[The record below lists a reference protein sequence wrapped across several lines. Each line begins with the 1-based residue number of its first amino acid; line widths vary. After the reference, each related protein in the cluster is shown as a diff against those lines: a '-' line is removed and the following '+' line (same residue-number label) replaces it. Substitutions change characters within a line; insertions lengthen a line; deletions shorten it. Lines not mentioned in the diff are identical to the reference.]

1 MTGDIYPP
9 TAEALARIKDIVGP
23 KGWSDDPDVTE
34 PLLSERR
41 GLYVGK
47 TALLARPANTQ
58 EVAGIVRIC
67 AEQGIAIV
75 PQGGNTGLV
84 GGGIPHE
91 HGGEILLNL
100 SRMNRVRTIDPAN
113 YTITVEAGCVLADV
127 QEAAKDADRLFPL
140 SLGAEG
146 SCQIG
151 GNIST
156 NAGGVAVLRYG
167 NMREL
172 VLGLEV
178 VLPSGEVWD
187 GLRELRKDNTGYDLK
202 QLFIGGE
209 GTLGVITAA
218 VLKLFPAPRDQQT
231 VMVALSNLDAAIE
244 LLAMAREASG
254 DAVTSLELIPRIG
267 LEFAILHIP
276 DIADPL
282 GHPHEFYVLV
292 EFSGTR
298 PDSGMA
304 ANMEAFLE
312 AAFERGVIAD
322 AALARSEAQ
331 RAGLW
336 RIREAIVEAQ
346 KHEGA
351 SIKHDVSVPVDRTP
365 EFIRRSVA
373 GVEAA
378 MPGIR
383 PIPFGHIGDGNIHL
397 NLSQP
402 PDMEPAE
409 YLARW
414 GEMNSVVH
422 PIVAELGGSISAEHG
437 VGRLKR
443 EEITHYKSDVEIEL
457 MRSVKAALDPQ
468 GIMNPGKLVDT
479 KARR

>member
-1 MTGDIYPP
+1 MTGHTSPP
-9 TAEALARIKDIVGP
+9 PAEALARIKDIAGP
-23 KGWSDDPDVTE
+23 KGWSDDPHVLE
-34 PLLSERR
+34 PLLHERR
-41 GLYVGK
+41 GLFVGK
-47 TALLARPANTQ
+47 TALLARPASTK
-58 EVAGIVRIC
+58 EVAEIVRVC
-67 AEQGIAIV
+67 AEYEIPIV
-75 PQGGNTGLV
+75 PQGGNTGVV

-91 HGGEILLNL
+91 HGAEILLNL
-100 SRMNRVRTIDPAN
+100 SRMNRVRAIDPAN

-127 QEAAKDADRLFPL
+127 QAAAQDADRLFPL

-209 GTLGVITAA
+209 GTLGIITAA
-218 VLKLFPAPRDQQT
+218 VLKLFPWPRDQQT
-231 VMVALSNLDAAIE
+231 VMVALRDLDAAVE

-267 LEFAILHIP
+267 LEFAMRHIA

-282 GHPHEFYVLV
+282 DRPHDFYVLV

-298 PDSGMA
+298 PDGGMA

-312 AAFERGVIAD
+312 TAFENGVIAD

-346 KHEGA
+346 SHEGG

-365 EFIRRSVA
+365 EFIRRATA

-402 PDMEPAE
+402 PGMELAE

-414 GEMNSVVH
+414 DEMNRVVH

-437 VGRLKR
+437 IGRLKR
-443 EEITHYKSDVEIEL
+443 EEITLYKSGVEIEL
-457 MRSVKAALDPQ
+457 MRTVKAALDPR
-468 GIMNPGKLVDT
+468 GIMNPGKVV
-479 KARR
+479 